1 MGLMTA
7 RDVSQIIDVLSDKLG
22 TTADQIFSVLTA
34 QAKIYAI
41 KGAFFCIAYLAFI
54 ILTAVFVHR
63 FFLKKSCEIKQY
75 GGAKR
80 VTVFSKLADN
90 EETGACAALSVIGVL
105 LVARSF
111 VMVVVIDSI
120 ASNIIDA
127 IFNPEFW
134 ALDYF
139 LKACM

>member
-1 MGLMTA
+1 MTA

-75 GGAKR
+75 DGAKR

-90 EETGACAALSVIGVL
+90 EEIGACSALSVIGVL
-105 LVARSF
+105 LVSMSF
-111 VMVVVIDSI
+111 VMAFIMVSL
-120 ASNIIDA
+120 ASNIINA

>member
-75 GGAKR
+75 GSTKK

-90 EETGACAALSVIGVL
+90 EETGACAALSAIGVL
-105 LVARSF
+105 LVSMSF
-111 VMVVVIDSI
+111 VLVFIIDSI
-120 ASNIIDA
+120 ASDIINA

-134 ALDYF
+134 ALDYLLENF
-139 LKACM
+139 M

>member
-1 MGLMTA
+1 M
-7 RDVSQIIDVLSDKLG
+7 LSDKLG

-34 QAKIYAI
+34 PSKDLCNQKAP
-41 KGAFFCIAYLAFI
+41 FFCIAYLAFI

-80 VTVFSKLADN
+80 VTVLSKLADD
-90 EETGACAALSVIGVL
+90 EETGACAALSAIGVL
-105 LVARSF
+105 LVSMSF
-111 VMVVVIDSI
+111 VMAFIMVSL
-120 ASNIIDA
+120 ASDIINA

>member
-41 KGAFFCIAYLAFI
+41 KGVLFCFAYLAFI

-63 FFLKKSCEIKQY
+63 FFLKKSCEIRQY

-90 EETGACAALSVIGVL
+90 EEIGACSALSVIGVL
-105 LVARSF
+105 LVSISF
-111 VMVVVIDSI
+111 VMAFIMVSL
-120 ASNIIDA
+120 ASDIINA